1 MKRQTMRMI
10 LVVTGML
17 MTAGFVTGV
26 KADSKEV
33 FGSKNRRERAFT
45 GQIYEIPQNTSKLK
59 RIRWGTPI
67 GTLYTTMLDVPKRDF
82 RDGFPGISER
92 MEWFAIR
99 YKARFTVL
107 DDGKYRFR
115 LRSDDGS
122 ILRIDGREVIDN
134 DGAHPAKTRNGSI
147 RLSRGEHEIEVD
159 YFQGPRYSVAL
170 QLWVKPPGGDYII
183 FRTDVPLGRGDGP
196 FGSVFGNNRM
206 IEGRLFAVNRGFRL
220 DDMDR
225 LGKPLGI
232 LYVPKLDVPVGY
244 YNGGFPFITE
254 RSDWFAIRYMASFN
268 TPVGGRYRFSLM
280 ADDGAMLYVN
290 GRLVVDNGGMHA
302 PRTRTGYVELDP
314 GEHTVRVDYFQAS
327 DRVGLQLM
335 MTPPNGTEMLFVP
348 GTLDI
353 AVPEPVSDTGGGT
366 VGTASAAIVNASA
379 LVDFVSQA
387 EKFTGDGF
395 PDTHVQVSIPGG
407 VGTIQWIR
415 MINENGF
422 SSLWDTV
429 PANNGWAMAVV
440 VNGLRQNRP
449 DGSVMIPLTSNGLVA
464 DLYIQDN
471 GSVSAGLT
479 TYRIDVGLSDGR
491 ILSYPVNR
499 LDR

>member
-1 MKRQTMRMI
+1 MKQHRMDLFLVI
-10 LVVTGML
+10 LGWL
-17 MTAGFVTGV
+17 LTAASGTSAQ
-26 KADSKEV
+26 ADAKEV
-33 FGSKNRRERAFT
+33 FGSKNRRDRSFA
-45 GQIYEIPQNTSKLK
+45 GQIYEIPQNTRKLQHV
-59 RIRWGTPI
+59 RWGTPI
-67 GTLYTTMLDVPKRDF
+67 GTLYTTVLDVPKRDF
-82 RDGFPGISER
+82 RDGFPGISDR

-122 ILRIDGREVIDN
+122 ILRIDGREVVDN
-134 DGAHPAKTRNGSI
+134 DGAHPAKTRSGSI

-170 QLWVKPPGGDYII
+170 QLWVRPPGGDYVI

-196 FGSVFGNNRM
+196 FGSVFGDHRM
-206 IEGRLFAVNRGFRL
+206 IEGRLYAVNRGFRL
-220 DDMDR
+220 DDLDR
-225 LGKPLGI
+225 MGEPLGT
-232 LYVPKLDVPVGY
+232 LYVPKLDVPVGHY
-244 YNGGFPFITE
+244 DGGFPFITD

-268 TPVGGRYRFSLM
+268 TPAGGRYRFSLM

-302 PRTRTGYVELDP
+302 PRTRSGWVDLEP

-353 AVPEPVSDTGGGT
+353 AVPEPVDDSGT
-366 VGTASAAIVNASA
+366 AVVEGASAAIVNASA

-387 EKFTGDGF
+387 EQFAGDGF
-395 PDTHVQVSIPGG
+395 PDTHVQVHLPSGSAT
-407 VGTIQWIR
+407 VQWIR

-422 SSLWDTV
+422 PSLWDTV
-429 PANNGWAMAVV
+429 PANNGWAMAVI

-449 DGSVMIPLTSNGLVA
+449 DGSIRIPLTGSGVVA
-464 DLYIQDN
+464 DLYVQDN

-479 TYRIDVGLSDGR
+479 AYRIDVGLSDGQ